1 MINIIAAITDNNA
14 LGKDNKLLF
23 SLKKD
28 MLHFKN
34 ITTDNVVIMGRKTY
48 ESIGKTLP
56 NRVNIVLSR
65 NMINGDNDNFYVF
78 DSIENAIKWS
88 KENYPQKE
96 IFIIGGASVY
106 DKALKDDIVDK
117 LYMTK
122 IKQTVDD
129 ADAFFPEID
138 YKRKWSIT
146 SVERFFEN
154 GIEFFIYTAEKKDKV
169 LTYIKK

>member
-23 SLKKD
+23 RLKKD
-28 MLHFKN
+28 MAHFKN

-65 NMINGDNDNFYVF
+65 NMKSNEDFYTF
-78 DSIENAIKWS
+78 DSIEKAIEWS

-122 IKQTVDD
+122 IKQTVED
-129 ADAFFPEID
+129 ADAFIPEID

-146 SVERFFEN
+146 SIERFFEN
-154 GIEFFIYTAEKKDKV
+154 GIEFFIYEAEKKDKV
-169 LTYIKK
+169 LTFIRK

>member
-14 LGKDNKLLF
+14 LGKNNKLLF
-23 SLKKD
+23 RLKKD
-28 MLHFKN
+28 MAHFKN

-65 NMINGDNDNFYVF
+65 NMESNEDFYTF
-78 DSIENAIKWS
+78 DSIEKAIEWS

-122 IKQTVDD
+122 IKQTVED

-146 SVERFFEN
+146 SIERFFEN
-154 GIEFFIYTAEKKDKV
+154 GIEFFIYEAEKKDKV
-169 LTYIKK
+169 LTFIKK

>member
-23 SLKKD
+23 RLKKD
-28 MLHFKN
+28 MAHFKN

-65 NMINGDNDNFYVF
+65 NMKSNEDFYTF
-78 DSIENAIKWS
+78 DSIEKAIEWS

-122 IKQTVDD
+122 IKQTVED

-146 SVERFFEN
+146 SIERFFEN
-154 GIEFFIYTAEKKDKV
+154 GIEFFIYEAEKKDKV
-169 LTYIKK
+169 LTFIKK

>member
-1 MINIIAAITDNNA
+1 MINIIASITDNNA

-23 SLKKD
+23 RLKKD
-28 MLHFKN
+28 MAHFKN

-65 NMINGDNDNFYVF
+65 NMKSNEDFYTF
-78 DSIENAIKWS
+78 DSIEKAIEWS

-122 IKQTVDD
+122 IKQTVED

-154 GIEFFIYTAEKKDKV
+154 GIEFFIYEAEKKDKV
-169 LTYIKK
+169 LTFIRK

>member
-23 SLKKD
+23 RLKKD
-28 MLHFKN
+28 MAHFKN

-65 NMINGDNDNFYVF
+65 NMKSNEDFYTF
-78 DSIENAIKWS
+78 DSIEKAIEWS

-96 IFIIGGASVY
+96 IFILGGASVY

-122 IKQTVDD
+122 IKQTVED

-154 GIEFFIYTAEKKDKV
+154 GIEFFIYEAEKKDKV
-169 LTYIKK
+169 FSFQKNK

>member
-23 SLKKD
+23 RLKKD
-28 MLHFKN
+28 MAHFKD

-65 NMINGDNDNFYVF
+65 NMKSNEDFYTF
-78 DSIENAIKWS
+78 DSIEKAIEWS

-122 IKQTVDD
+122 IKQTVED

-154 GIEFFIYTAEKKDKV
+154 GIEFFIYEAEKKDKV
-169 LTYIKK
+169 FSFQKNK

>member
-23 SLKKD
+23 RLKKD
-28 MLHFKN
+28 MAHFKN

-48 ESIGKTLP
+48 ESLGKTLP

-65 NMINGDNDNFYVF
+65 NMESNEDFYTF
-78 DSIENAIKWS
+78 DSIEKAIEWS

-96 IFIIGGASVY
+96 IFIIGGASIY

-122 IKQTVDD
+122 IKQTVED

-154 GIEFFIYTAEKKDKV
+154 GIEFFTYEAEKKDKV
-169 LTYIKK
+169 LTFIRK

>member
-23 SLKKD
+23 RLKKD
-28 MLHFKN
+28 MAHFKN

-65 NMINGDNDNFYVF
+65 NMKSNEDFYTF
-78 DSIENAIKWS
+78 DSIEKAIEWS

-122 IKQTVDD
+122 IKQTVED

-146 SVERFFEN
+146 SVERFFFFV
-154 GIEFFIYTAEKKDKV
+154 IEFFIYEAEKKDKV
-169 LTYIKK
+169 LTFIRK

>member
-23 SLKKD
+23 RLKKD
-28 MLHFKN
+28 MAHFKN

-65 NMINGDNDNFYVF
+65 NMKSNEDFYTF
-78 DSIENAIKWS
+78 DSIEKAIEWS

-154 GIEFFIYTAEKKDKV
+154 GIEFFIYEAEKKDKV
-169 LTYIKK
+169 LTFIRK

>member
-1 MINIIAAITDNNA
+1 
-14 LGKDNKLLF
+14 
-23 SLKKD
+23 
-28 MLHFKN
+28 
-34 ITTDNVVIMGRKTY
+34 MGRKTY

-65 NMINGDNDNFYVF
+65 NMKSNEDFYTF
-78 DSIENAIKWS
+78 DSIEKAIEWS

-122 IKQTVDD
+122 IKQTVED

-146 SVERFFEN
+146 SIERFFEN
-154 GIEFFIYTAEKKDKV
+154 GIEFFIYEAEKKDKV
-169 LTYIKK
+169 LTFIKK

>member
-23 SLKKD
+23 RLKKD
-28 MLHFKN
+28 MAHFKN

-65 NMINGDNDNFYVF
+65 NMKSNEDFYTF
-78 DSIENAIKWS
+78 DSIEKAIEWS

-122 IKQTVDD
+122 IKQTVED

-154 GIEFFIYTAEKKDKV
+154 GIEFFIYEAEKKDKV
-169 LTYIKK
+169 FSFQKN

>member
-23 SLKKD
+23 RLKKD
-28 MLHFKN
+28 MAHFKN

-48 ESIGKTLP
+48 ESIGNTLP

-65 NMINGDNDNFYVF
+65 NMKSNEDFYTF
-78 DSIENAIKWS
+78 DSIEKAIEWS

-122 IKQTVDD
+122 IKQTVED

-154 GIEFFIYTAEKKDKV
+154 GIEFFIYEAEKKDKV
-169 LTYIKK
+169 LTFIRK

>member
-23 SLKKD
+23 RLKKD
-28 MLHFKN
+28 MAHFKN

-65 NMINGDNDNFYVF
+65 NMESNEDFYTF
-78 DSIENAIKWS
+78 DSIEKAIEWS

-122 IKQTVDD
+122 IKQTVED

-154 GIEFFIYTAEKKDKV
+154 GIEFFIYEAEKKDKV
-169 LTYIKK
+169 FSFQKNK

>member
-23 SLKKD
+23 RLKKD
-28 MLHFKN
+28 MEHFKN

-48 ESIGKTLP
+48 ESLGKTLP

-65 NMINGDNDNFYVF
+65 NMKSNEDFYTF
-78 DSIENAIKWS
+78 DSIEKAIEWS

-122 IKQTVDD
+122 IKQTVED

-154 GIEFFIYTAEKKDKV
+154 GIEFFIYEAEKKDKV
-169 LTYIKK
+169 LTFIRK

>member
-23 SLKKD
+23 RLKKD
-28 MLHFKN
+28 MAHFKN

-65 NMINGDNDNFYVF
+65 NMKSNEDFYTF
-78 DSIENAIKWS
+78 DSIEKAIEWS

-122 IKQTVDD
+122 IKQTVED
-129 ADAFFPEID
+129 ADAFFPAID

-154 GIEFFIYTAEKKDKV
+154 GIEFFIYEAEKKDKV
-169 LTYIKK
+169 LTFIRK

>member
-23 SLKKD
+23 RLKKD
-28 MLHFKN
+28 MAHFKN
-34 ITTDNVVIMGRKTY
+34 ITTNNVVIMGRKTY

-65 NMINGDNDNFYVF
+65 NMKSNEDFYTF
-78 DSIENAIKWS
+78 DSIEKAIEWS

-122 IKQTVDD
+122 IKQTVED

-146 SVERFFEN
+146 SIERFFEN
-154 GIEFFIYTAEKKDKV
+154 GIEFFIYEAEKKDKV
-169 LTYIKK
+169 LTFIRK

>member
-23 SLKKD
+23 RLKKD
-28 MLHFKN
+28 MAHFKN

-65 NMINGDNDNFYVF
+65 NMKSNEDFYTF
-78 DSIENAIKWS
+78 DSIEKAIEWS

-122 IKQTVDD
+122 IKQTVED
-129 ADAFFPEID
+129 ADVFFPEID

-154 GIEFFIYTAEKKDKV
+154 GIEFFIYEAEKKDKV
-169 LTYIKK
+169 FSFQKNK

>member
-23 SLKKD
+23 RLKKD
-28 MLHFKN
+28 MEHFKN

-65 NMINGDNDNFYVF
+65 NMKSNEDFYTF
-78 DSIENAIKWS
+78 DSIEKAIEWS

-96 IFIIGGASVY
+96 IFILGGASVY

-122 IKQTVDD
+122 IKQTVED

-154 GIEFFIYTAEKKDKV
+154 GIEFFIYEAEKKDKV
-169 LTYIKK
+169 FSFQKN

>member
-23 SLKKD
+23 RLKKD
-28 MLHFKN
+28 MEHFKN

-65 NMINGDNDNFYVF
+65 NMKSNEDFYTF
-78 DSIENAIKWS
+78 DSIEKAIEWS

-122 IKQTVDD
+122 IKQTVED

-154 GIEFFIYTAEKKDKV
+154 GIEFFIYEAEKKDKV
-169 LTYIKK
+169 FSFQKNK

>member
-23 SLKKD
+23 RLKKD
-28 MLHFKN
+28 MAHFKN

-65 NMINGDNDNFYVF
+65 NMESNEDFYTF
-78 DSIENAIKWS
+78 DSIEKAIEWS

-122 IKQTVDD
+122 IKQTVED

-154 GIEFFIYTAEKKDKV
+154 GIEFFTYEAEKKDKV
-169 LTYIKK
+169 FSFQKK

>member
-23 SLKKD
+23 RLKKD
-28 MLHFKN
+28 MAHFKN

-48 ESIGKTLP
+48 ESLGKTLP

-65 NMINGDNDNFYVF
+65 NMESNEDFYTF
-78 DSIENAIKWS
+78 DSIEKAIEWS

-96 IFIIGGASVY
+96 IFILGGASVY

-122 IKQTVDD
+122 IKQTVED

-154 GIEFFIYTAEKKDKV
+154 GIEFFIYEAEKKDKV
-169 LTYIKK
+169 FSFQKNK

>member
-23 SLKKD
+23 RLKKD
-28 MLHFKN
+28 MAHFKN

-48 ESIGKTLP
+48 ESLGKTLP

-65 NMINGDNDNFYVF
+65 NMESNEDFYTF
-78 DSIENAIKWS
+78 DSIEKAIEWS

-122 IKQTVDD
+122 IKQTVED

-154 GIEFFIYTAEKKDKV
+154 GIEFFIYEAEKKDKV
-169 LTYIKK
+169 FSFQKNK

>member
-23 SLKKD
+23 RLKKD
-28 MLHFKN
+28 MAHFKN

-65 NMINGDNDNFYVF
+65 NMESNEDFYTF
-78 DSIENAIKWS
+78 DSIEKAIEWS

-96 IFIIGGASVY
+96 IFITGGASVY

-122 IKQTVDD
+122 IKQTVED

-154 GIEFFIYTAEKKDKV
+154 GIEFFIYEAEKKDKV
-169 LTYIKK
+169 FSFQKN

>member
-1 MINIIAAITDNNA
+1 MINIIASITDNNA

-23 SLKKD
+23 RLKKD
-28 MLHFKN
+28 MAHFKN

-65 NMINGDNDNFYVF
+65 NMKSNEDFYTF
-78 DSIENAIKWS
+78 DSIEKAIEWS

-122 IKQTVDD
+122 IKQTVED

-154 GIEFFIYTAEKKDKV
+154 GIEFFTYEAEKKDKV
-169 LTYIKK
+169 LTFIRK

>member
-23 SLKKD
+23 RLKKD
-28 MLHFKN
+28 MAHFKN

-65 NMINGDNDNFYVF
+65 NMKSNEDFYTF
-78 DSIENAIKWS
+78 DSIEKAIEWS

-122 IKQTVDD
+122 IKQTVED

-154 GIEFFIYTAEKKDKV
+154 GIEFFIYEAEKKDK
-169 LTYIKK
+169 IFSFQKN

>member
-23 SLKKD
+23 RLKKD
-28 MLHFKN
+28 MAHFKN

-48 ESIGKTLP
+48 ESLGKTLP

-65 NMINGDNDNFYVF
+65 NMESNEDFYTF
-78 DSIENAIKWS
+78 DSIEKAIEWS

-122 IKQTVDD
+122 IKQTVED

-146 SVERFFEN
+146 SVDRFFEN
-154 GIEFFIYTAEKKDKV
+154 GIEFFIYEAEKKDK
-169 LTYIKK
+169 IFSFQKK

>member
-23 SLKKD
+23 RLKKD
-28 MLHFKN
+28 MAHFKD

-65 NMINGDNDNFYVF
+65 NMKSNEDFYTF
-78 DSIENAIKWS
+78 DSIEKAIEWS

-122 IKQTVDD
+122 IKQTVED

-154 GIEFFIYTAEKKDKV
+154 GIEFFIYEAEKKDK
-169 LTYIKK
+169 IFSFQKNK

>member
-23 SLKKD
+23 RLKKD
-28 MLHFKN
+28 MAHFKN

-48 ESIGKTLP
+48 ESLGKTLP

-65 NMINGDNDNFYVF
+65 NMESNEDFYTF
-78 DSIENAIKWS
+78 DSIEKAIEWS

-96 IFIIGGASVY
+96 IFILGGASVY
-106 DKALKDDIVDK
+106 DKALKDDMVDK

-122 IKQTVDD
+122 IKQTVED

-154 GIEFFIYTAEKKDKV
+154 GIEFFIYEAEKKDKV
-169 LTYIKK
+169 LTFIRK

>member
-23 SLKKD
+23 RLKKD
-28 MLHFKN
+28 MAHFKN

-65 NMINGDNDNFYVF
+65 NMKSNEDFYTF
-78 DSIENAIKWS
+78 DSIEKAIEWS

-96 IFIIGGASVY
+96 IFILGGASVY

-122 IKQTVDD
+122 IKQTVED

-154 GIEFFIYTAEKKDKV
+154 GIEFFIYEAEKKDKV
-169 LTYIKK
+169 FSFQKK

>member
-14 LGKDNKLLF
+14 LGKDNKVLF
-23 SLKKD
+23 RLKKD
-28 MLHFKN
+28 MAHFKN

-65 NMINGDNDNFYVF
+65 NMKSNEDFYTF
-78 DSIENAIKWS
+78 DSIEKAIEWS

-96 IFIIGGASVY
+96 IFILGGASVY

-122 IKQTVDD
+122 IKQTVED

-154 GIEFFIYTAEKKDKV
+154 GIEFFIYEAEKKDKV
-169 LTYIKK
+169 LTFIRE

>member
-14 LGKDNKLLF
+14 LGKNNKLLF
-23 SLKKD
+23 RLKKD
-28 MLHFKN
+28 MAHFKN

-48 ESIGKTLP
+48 ESLGKTLP

-65 NMINGDNDNFYVF
+65 NMESNEDFYTFDN
-78 DSIENAIKWS
+78 IEKAIEWS

-122 IKQTVDD
+122 IKQTVED

-154 GIEFFIYTAEKKDKV
+154 GIEFFIYEAEKKDKV
-169 LTYIKK
+169 LTFIRK

>member
-14 LGKDNKLLF
+14 IGKDNKLLF
-23 SLKKD
+23 RLKKD
-28 MLHFKN
+28 MAHFKN

-65 NMINGDNDNFYVF
+65 KMESNEDFYTF
-78 DSIENAIKWS
+78 DSIEKAIEWS

-122 IKQTVDD
+122 IKQTVED

-154 GIEFFIYTAEKKDKV
+154 GIEFFIYEAEKKDKV
-169 LTYIKK
+169 LTFIRK

>member
-14 LGKDNKLLF
+14 IGKDNKLLF
-23 SLKKD
+23 RLKKD
-28 MLHFKN
+28 MAHFKN

-65 NMINGDNDNFYVF
+65 NMESNEDFYTF
-78 DSIENAIKWS
+78 DSIEKAIEWS

-122 IKQTVDD
+122 IKQTVED

-146 SVERFFEN
+146 SVERCFEN
-154 GIEFFIYTAEKKDKV
+154 GIEFFIYEAEKKDKV
-169 LTYIKK
+169 LTFIRK

>member
-23 SLKKD
+23 RLKKD
-28 MLHFKN
+28 MTHFKN

-65 NMINGDNDNFYVF
+65 NMKSNEDFYTF
-78 DSIENAIKWS
+78 DSIEKAIEWS

-122 IKQTVDD
+122 IKQTVEDV
-129 ADAFFPEID
+129 DAFFPEID

-154 GIEFFIYTAEKKDKV
+154 GIEFFIYEAEKKDKV
-169 LTYIKK
+169 LTFIRK

>member
-23 SLKKD
+23 RLKKD
-28 MLHFKN
+28 MAHFKN

-65 NMINGDNDNFYVF
+65 NMKSNEDFYTF
-78 DSIENAIKWS
+78 DSIEKAIEWS

-122 IKQTVDD
+122 IKQTVED
-129 ADAFFPEID
+129 ADAFFPQID

-146 SVERFFEN
+146 SIERFFEN
-154 GIEFFIYTAEKKDKV
+154 GIEFFIYEAEKKDKV
-169 LTYIKK
+169 LTFIRK

>member
-23 SLKKD
+23 RLKKD
-28 MLHFKN
+28 MAHFKN

-65 NMINGDNDNFYVF
+65 NMKSNEDFYTF
-78 DSIENAIKWS
+78 DSIEKAIEWS

-122 IKQTVDD
+122 IKQTVED

-138 YKRKWSIT
+138 YKRKKW
-146 SVERFFEN
+146 
-154 GIEFFIYTAEKKDKV
+154 GIIRNT
-169 LTYIKK
+169 

>member
-23 SLKKD
+23 RLKKD
-28 MLHFKN
+28 MAHFKN

-65 NMINGDNDNFYVF
+65 NMKSNEDFYTF
-78 DSIENAIKWS
+78 DSIEKAIEWS

-122 IKQTVDD
+122 IKQTVED

-154 GIEFFIYTAEKKDKV
+154 GIEFFIYEAEKKDKV
-169 LTYIKK
+169 FSFQKNK

>member
-23 SLKKD
+23 RLKKD
-28 MLHFKN
+28 MTHFKN

-65 NMINGDNDNFYVF
+65 NMKSNEDFYTF
-78 DSIENAIKWS
+78 DSIEKAIEWS

-122 IKQTVDD
+122 IKQTVED

-154 GIEFFIYTAEKKDKV
+154 GIEFFIYEAEKKDK
-169 LTYIKK
+169 IFSFQKNK

>member
-23 SLKKD
+23 RLKKD
-28 MLHFKN
+28 MAHFKN

-65 NMINGDNDNFYVF
+65 NMKSNEDFYTF
-78 DSIENAIKWS
+78 DSIEKAIEWS

-106 DKALKDDIVDK
+106 DKALKDDMVDK

-146 SVERFFEN
+146 SIERFFEN
-154 GIEFFIYTAEKKDKV
+154 GIEFFIYEAEKKDKV
-169 LTYIKK
+169 LTFIRK